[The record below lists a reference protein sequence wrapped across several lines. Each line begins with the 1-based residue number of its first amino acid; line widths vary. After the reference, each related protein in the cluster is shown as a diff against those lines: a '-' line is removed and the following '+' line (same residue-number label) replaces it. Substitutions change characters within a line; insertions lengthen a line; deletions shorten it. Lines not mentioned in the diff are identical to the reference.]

1 MTTTPDED
9 QGAVQARGG
18 RGLLSVAS
26 GLAIFGLAT
35 YGHLGLAGAA
45 LGPVGLAPL
54 SVLWSLLNA
63 VGIGLFL
70 PFEQE
75 LGRRTAE
82 RRARG
87 EGNAPVARQ
96 ALVGAGVVLAVVV
109 VIVSLGAGVMSA
121 QLFAGVGA
129 MVPLF
134 LLAMAGMAA
143 SYVLRGL
150 LSGNGRFGR
159 YGAQLAVD
167 GVLRF
172 GGALVLTAVGS
183 SSVLAYGSLLV
194 VAPVLAVL
202 ITVPRPSSIVT
213 PGPSQVARVAAV
225 GLGTLI
231 AASLAS
237 QVLANAGPIIVELLA
252 TADEAAASGR
262 FVAALVIARV
272 PLFVFAAVQAV
283 LLPGLAAAVGARQ
296 ASTFRSRMVV
306 VSVATVAI
314 GIVGTVAV
322 WLVGADLVPL
332 VFSDAFG
339 IERGVITVIAASGA
353 VFMVAQVAA
362 QALLA
367 LGAERI
373 VVVGWSVGLVILVL
387 TLAWQGPIAERAA
400 LALLTGSVGAFVVLA
415 FGTLVTYRRWI
426 TGGSGVPAPV

>member
-96 ALVGAGVVLAVVV
+96 ALVGAGVVLGVVV
-109 VIVSLGAGVMSA
+109 VVVSLGASVMSA

-339 IERGVITVIAASGA
+339 IERGVITLIAASGA

-415 FGTLVTYRRWI
+415 LGTLVTYRRWI

>member
-339 IERGVITVIAASGA
+339 IERGVITLIAASGA

>member
-339 IERGVITVIAASGA
+339 IERGVITLIAASGA

-367 LGAERI
+367 LGAERV